1 MASAN
6 VNQSIQRRTPWEITC
21 AVWYAMF
28 MREALARTTVDRFS
42 WFWMLAEPI
51 AMVVVMIYIRSFI
64 MSGRHISGAEFIPWL
79 IVGLLGFFLF
89 RETLQRSLGAI
100 GANNGLF
107 AYRQVIPVDP
117 VLVRCFLEGVL
128 KSLILLIFIAAC
140 ELLGIHLVPANPL
153 VALYHWFALWCLGIG
168 ASLTLSAV
176 TELIPDVKP
185 IIKISML
192 PLLIISGVIIPLNYL
207 PHWLQEYLLWNPIVH
222 GLESLRLSFFDSYR
236 SLDGVNMTYLWLW
249 ALSMMALG
257 LMLHIRY
264 QHRLNA
270 Q

>member
-89 RETLQRSLGAI
+89 RETLQQSIGAI

-117 VLVRCFLEGVL
+117 VLVRGVVAGVL
-128 KSLILLIFIAAC
+128 MSVILLIFIVVC
-140 ELLGIHLVPANPL
+140 ELLGIPFVPAL
-153 VALYHWFALWCLGIG
+153 SLFDIG
-168 ASLTLSAV
+168 RCR
-176 TELIPDVKP
+176 LIEV
-185 IIKISML
+185 
-192 PLLIISGVIIPLNYL
+192 
-207 PHWLQEYLLWNPIVH
+207 W
-222 GLESLRLSFFDSYR
+222 R
-236 SLDGVNMTYLWLW
+236 S
-249 ALSMMALG
+249 
-257 LMLHIRY
+257 R
-264 QHRLNA
+264 
-270 Q
+270 

>member
-1 MASAN
+1 MPVS
-6 VNQSIQRRTPWEITC
+6 VDQVIPSRTPWQITR

-28 MREALARTTVDRFS
+28 MREALARTTADRFA

-51 AMVVVMIYIRSFI
+51 AMVAVLTYIRGFI

-89 RETLQRSLGAI
+89 RENLQRSMGAI
-100 GANNGLF
+100 GANKGLF

-117 VLVRCFLEGVL
+117 VLIRCFLEGVL

-140 ELLGIHLVPANPL
+140 ELLGIHLMPAHPL

-168 ASLTLSAV
+168 AALTLSAV
-176 TELIPDVKP
+176 TELIPDIKP
-185 IIKISML
+185 VVKISML

-222 GLESLRLSFFDSYR
+222 GLEGLRLSFFESYR
-236 SLDGVNMTYLWLW
+236 SLNGIDMSYLWLW

-257 LMLHIRY
+257 LMLHMRY
-264 QHRLNA
+264 QHRLKA